1 MTFEHHAHQR
11 QEIKGNLARLLATE
25 NLIVEHRKDIPTASF
40 DTDRRVLQLPQW
52 DKASGVVYDMLVG
65 HEVGHALYTPNK
77 DYTDLV
83 QCPKDYVNVVE
94 DVRIEKLMKRQY
106 PGLRKSFAGGY
117 KELND
122 EDFFQIEGEDISQLL
137 LIDRINLHFK
147 VGAAAMIPFNP
158 DEYGFVKRAE
168 LTETFEEVC
177 SLAGEIYEY
186 AKEDQKQKAEA
197 QAKLDEEGL
206 LEEDDLEDGQDA
218 GQADSTPQNSQEGES
233 DDGEEDDQEF
243 ETSSSNGGQGGSG
256 STTPGNSGGEEGAEH
271 SHTQNAFDS
280 ASTQLSSNNGYNI
293 KYYEIPEKVN
303 LDKFIV
309 DWKEVHEWVDSR
321 FAETPEPRSSIGE
334 DGTVYWKQIGLAD
347 ADSEYKSHRKEA
359 QKEVNYLV
367 KEFECRKSADAY
379 ARATT
384 AKTGILDCTKLHTY
398 KYNEDLF
405 KKVTVVPDG
414 KNHGLIF
421 LLDWSGSMS
430 EQLHATYKQVLNL
443 TAFCKKVQIPFE
455 VYAFTNEW
463 RVVNYIKD
471 NQTDRSHYHYYREP
485 ENLVTG
491 QFHLEEGNFHM
502 MNILSSRSNSR
513 EYERQCKN
521 IWRITYAYDNHRT
534 GSYQIPE
541 GMNLSGTPLN
551 EAIVMLNYIIPEFKA
566 KNDLQK
572 VNAVILTD
580 GEACCSAYGRQS
592 DNERTGEVRT
602 YASKIGY
609 GNALR
614 DRKTGIIYRPLTNSY
629 TQVTNQLLQQV
640 QDRNAGVNV
649 LGFRIMSG
657 NRLQEFVCRY
667 SKLGSNYSEIQSQW
681 RKNKSVIV
689 PNPLGYTALYAIQ
702 QTALDNTTDFD
713 IESGSKKAD
722 ISRAFK
728 KMLKSKSTNKKL
740 LNSFIGYVA

>member
-1 MTFEHHAHQR
+1 
-11 QEIKGNLARLLATE
+11 
-25 NLIVEHRKDIPTASF
+25 
-40 DTDRRVLQLPQW
+40 
-52 DKASGVVYDMLVG
+52 
-65 HEVGHALYTPNK
+65 
-77 DYTDLV
+77 
-83 QCPKDYVNVVE
+83 
-94 DVRIEKLMKRQY
+94 
-106 PGLRKSFAGGY
+106 
-117 KELND
+117 
-122 EDFFQIEGEDISQLL
+122 
-137 LIDRINLHFK
+137 
-147 VGAAAMIPFNP
+147 
-158 DEYGFVKRAE
+158 
-168 LTETFEEVC
+168 
-177 SLAGEIYEY
+177 
-186 AKEDQKQKAEA
+186 
-197 QAKLDEEGL
+197 
-206 LEEDDLEDGQDA
+206 
-218 GQADSTPQNSQEGES
+218 
-233 DDGEEDDQEF
+233 
-243 ETSSSNGGQGGSG
+243 
-256 STTPGNSGGEEGAEH
+256 
-271 SHTQNAFDS
+271 
-280 ASTQLSSNNGYNI
+280 
-293 KYYEIPEKVN
+293 
-303 LDKFIV
+303 
-309 DWKEVHEWVDSR
+309 
-321 FAETPEPRSSIGE
+321 
-334 DGTVYWKQIGLAD
+334 
-347 ADSEYKSHRKEA
+347 
-359 QKEVNYLV
+359 
-367 KEFECRKSADAY
+367 
-379 ARATT
+379 
-384 AKTGILDCTKLHTY
+384 
-398 KYNEDLF
+398 
-405 KKVTVVPDG
+405 
-414 KNHGLIF
+414 
-421 LLDWSGSMS
+421 MS

-463 RVVNYIKD
+463 RVVNYIKEG
-471 NQTDRSHYHYYREP
+471 QTDRGHYYGYYREP

-580 GEACCSAYGRQS
+580 GEACCSAYGRLS
-592 DNERTGEVRT
+592 DNERTGEERT

-667 SKLGSNYSEIQSQW
+667 SKLGSNYSEIQAQW
-681 RKNKSVIV
+681 RKNKSCII